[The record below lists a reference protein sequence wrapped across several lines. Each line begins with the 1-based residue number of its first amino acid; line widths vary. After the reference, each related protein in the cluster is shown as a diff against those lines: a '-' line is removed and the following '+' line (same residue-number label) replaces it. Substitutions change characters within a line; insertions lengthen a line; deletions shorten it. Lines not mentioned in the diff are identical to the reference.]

1 MSDWYKT
8 FEDKKSKVKSLPSN
22 RQKKK
27 EIQKFLNEIKPIQ
40 KKNEL
45 LQELSSKFG
54 FEMGNLCKPIDLELE
69 RDIKKLREE
78 ATQKK
83 KDIETNLRLK
93 YYGYE

>member
-1 MSDWYKT
+1 
-8 FEDKKSKVKSLPSN
+8 
-22 RQKKK
+22 
-27 EIQKFLNEIKPIQ
+27 
-40 KKNEL
+40 
-45 LQELSSKFG
+45 
-54 FEMGNLCKPIDLELE
+54 MGNLCKPIDLELE